1 MLIVV
6 SQENEI
12 WIYRKG
18 KNENM
23 KVRHTVQFNINT
35 LEHKKCTN

>member
-1 MLIVV
+1 MLIVI

-18 KNENM
+18 KNENI
-23 KVRHTVQFNINT
+23 KVRHTVQFKYKYFGT
-35 LEHKKCTN
+35 